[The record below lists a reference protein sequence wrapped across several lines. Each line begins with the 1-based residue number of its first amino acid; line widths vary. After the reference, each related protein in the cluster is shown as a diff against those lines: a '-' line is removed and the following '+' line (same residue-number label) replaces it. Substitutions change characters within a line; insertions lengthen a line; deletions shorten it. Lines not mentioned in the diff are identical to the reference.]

1 VSKRFFFLLLMV
13 ICIMAGGCSS
23 PLPPAPAGTTP
34 LPPETTIVPSGPPT
48 KVVSIDIG
56 WPSAKNWDADADID
70 GIEVVLTPEDAG
82 KEVIQTAGI
91 VSAKLWSKK
100 EYLSGE
106 PEGDPVQQWQNIQL
120 AVKNYNY
127 KFGATIR
134 LEYNGFKPYL
144 YQMGTVELTLQ
155 TPDGGVFTTRAY
167 SVKLN

>member
-1 VSKRFFFLLLMV
+1 M
-13 ICIMAGGCSS
+13 
-23 PLPPAPAGTTP
+23 PPATNT
-34 LPPETTIVPSGPPT
+34 LTSGPPT
-48 KVVSIDIG
+48 KVLSIDIG
-56 WPSAKNWDADADID
+56 WPSARNWDADADID
-70 GIEVVLTPEDAG
+70 GIEAVLTPEGAG

-106 PEGDPVQQWQNIQL
+106 PEGEPEQQWQNIQL

-134 LEYNGFKPYL
+134 LEYNGFKPFL
-144 YQMGTVELTLQ
+144 YQMGTLEVTLQ
-155 TPDGGVFTTRAY
+155 TPDGSVFSTRSY